1 MKRSVQSGSP
11 TRGVGVAMRKAMRL
25 FHPDSPG
32 MRVPV
37 VRGWLGRL
45 FKPREFATLGE
56 AIDHSLRQAAQRGR
70 EE

>member
-1 MKRSVQSGSP
+1 
-11 TRGVGVAMRKAMRL
+11 MRKATWL
-25 FHPDSPG
+25 FHPDAPG
-32 MRVPV
+32 DRVLV